1 VSDPP
6 RLDFWKFFG
15 GQTLSNLGSSFTGFA
30 LPLLVYT
37 LTGSPVNLAVTTAA
51 YFLPYLLFGLVIGAW
66 VDRVDRKRLMI
77 AVDLGRGAV
86 IASIPLLSYADA
98 LSIWWIYAATFI
110 TACLTIA
117 FDSCEFAA
125 VPSLVGKDDLV
136 TANGRIMASYQAAQ
150 IAGPLLAGVM
160 LATVSV
166 EELFL
171 VDAASFLVSAV
182 SLGLI
187 RRSFNPEEPPERKHI
202 LRDVSE
208 GLRYVLG
215 NPVLRNISLMMAMIN
230 FVASTLYAQLVL
242 FGKVELDTTNTQLG
256 FLFAAG
262 SAGVVV
268 LGLAA
273 GPIRKRL
280 SFSVAALGA
289 LMLDGVITVL
299 FAYNHVYVVALVLW
313 AAMSGLGLFF
323 NINTTSLRQAI
334 VPSHMLGRVVSIAGV
349 LAWSAIPAG
358 TLVGGAVI
366 DATGDVQAVYAAIG
380 VIVFCIAGAF
390 WFTALGHAERYL
402 PAGEAAE
409 AADLEPVPVV
419 PGTAEPAPVSQAPE

>member
-1 VSDPP
+1 MNGQ
-6 RLDFWKFFG
+6 RLDFWKFFT

-66 VDRVDRKRLMI
+66 VDRVDRKRMMI
-77 AVDLGRGAV
+77 FVDLARGAV
-86 IASIPLLSYADA
+86 LASIPVLSYAGA
-98 LSIWWIYAATFI
+98 LSIGWIYAATFM

-117 FDSCEFAA
+117 FDAGEFAA

-160 LATVSV
+160 LATVSI
-166 EELFL
+166 ETLFL
-171 VDAASFLVSAV
+171 VDASSFMVSAT
-182 SLGLI
+182 SLALI
-187 RRSFNPEEPPERKHI
+187 RRSFNPEHPPERKHI

-215 NPVLRNISLMMAMIN
+215 HPVLRDISLMMAMIN
-230 FVASTLYAQLVL
+230 FVGSTLWAQLVL
-242 FGKVELDTTNTQLG
+242 FGKVELDATNSQIG

-262 SAGVVV
+262 SAGIVC

-280 SFSVAALGA
+280 SFSLAALGA
-289 LMLDGVITVL
+289 LMVDGVLTVV
-299 FAYNHVYVVALVLW
+299 FAVNDTYVVALVLW

-323 NINTTSLRQAI
+323 NINTTSLRQQI

-366 DATGDVQAVYAAIG
+366 EATGNVALVYACIG
-380 VIVFCIAGAF
+380 VLIFCIAGGF

-402 PAGEAAE
+402 PSGAE
-409 AADLEPVPVV
+409 PPELEPVPVV
-419 PGTAEPAPVSQAPE
+419 RGTVEETPVIPSE